1 MVQKAV
7 LIFSRSSS
15 ILLVRVIQ
23 RNKIKKIY
31 IWRKIEI
38 EKKIDDRLFIIVNWI
53 TQLWRLRSLKIWSQ

>member
-38 EKKIDDRLFIIVNWI
+38 EKKIDDR
-53 TQLWRLRSLKIWSQ
+53 